1 MKEVKRVLTAKITII
16 KNVEE
21 HKIATE
27 EGKRDVA
34 REIRDKF
41 GFDDVVI
48 EEVQDFVREVE
59 E

>member
-27 EGKRDVA
+27 EGERDVA
-34 REIRDKF
+34 REIKDKF

-48 EEVQDFVREVE
+48 EEVQDFVR
-59 E
+59 